1 MVENDATRDDYEDK
15 YLGGGEDDFTERLAD
30 IDDETAE
37 ARAQALLEGLDDYDL
52 DEEDRALLGAWG
64 FDFDEEDE
72 QFADPVV
79 AIVGRP
85 NVGKSTII
93 NRILGRREAVVE
105 DKAGVTR
112 DRVSYKAEWV
122 GKRFTLVDTGGWES
136 DARGI
141 DAQVG

>member
-1 MVENDATRDDYEDK
+1 MAENDATRDDYEDK
-15 YLGGGEDDFTERLAD
+15 YLGGGEDDLTERLAD

-85 NVGKSTII
+85 NVGNPPLLTAFW
-93 NRILGRREAVVE
+93 G
-105 DKAGVTR
+105 
-112 DRVSYKAEWV
+112 V
-122 GKRFTLVDTGGWES
+122 GKPW
-136 DARGI
+136 
-141 DAQVG
+141 

>member
-15 YLGGGEDDFTERLAD
+15 YLGGGEDDLTERLAD

-85 NVGKSTII
+85 TWENPPLLTAFWGVGKP
-93 NRILGRREAVVE
+93 
-105 DKAGVTR
+105 
-112 DRVSYKAEWV
+112 W
-122 GKRFTLVDTGGWES
+122 
-136 DARGI
+136 
-141 DAQVG
+141 